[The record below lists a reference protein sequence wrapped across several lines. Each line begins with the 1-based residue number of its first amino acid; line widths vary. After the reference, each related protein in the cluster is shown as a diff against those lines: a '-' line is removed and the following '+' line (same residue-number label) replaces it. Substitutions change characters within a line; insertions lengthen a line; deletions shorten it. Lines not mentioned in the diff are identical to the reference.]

1 MRQSIRRRILAVLT
15 VLLFVFAG
23 NAIMSGVTNNQVE
36 LSTKLLADYTIS
48 LKTEQTNLE
57 KARGTVE
64 TAAMEYIVKREAS
77 SEAAAEC
84 AAAVASVQSEAETIN
99 GLVDDFAKAEMNDE
113 LKEAY
118 APYYNSLIEYVA
130 QAEKVVDAMNAGETE
145 KEKSEYQL
153 LEQVISAMEDDEAVY
168 TQTMESLVDH
178 EKVMVHNRVSRAT
191 IITIGMG
198 AVYLLVMILAVYI
211 ILRTVLKPL
220 EQMQKQLEKMIDDLK
235 TGNGDLTVRIG
246 YLYKDEVGKIAMGI
260 NAFIE
265 QLQAVIE
272 SIQQGSINIHGATQK
287 MSENIT
293 DCENTSAAIFDGL
306 SEVSANM
313 EEITASLQSIDE
325 SSGDILNVAVEI
337 REESDKNNELVSQML
352 ENAREVQVSSEAN
365 KNSTQLMIEDISA
378 RMEESIEKSNSVER
392 IRELTENILNISSQT
407 NLLALNASIEAA
419 RAGEAGKGFA
429 VVATEIQQLS
439 ENTKDI
445 ATNIQETNVIVL
457 DSVHELVSNANELLE
472 YITTTVL
479 VDYDKFVENANANQ
493 AGIADVNDLLQKF
506 SQQSRQME
514 DLTKQLSDS
523 VTEISVATENSVT
536 ALVKSTEDMN
546 VLHLSVS
553 DIQTQSNLNSATV
566 DALNAEVEK
575 FN

>member
-1 MRQSIRRRILAVLT
+1 
-15 VLLFVFAG
+15 
-23 NAIMSGVTNNQVE
+23 
-36 LSTKLLADYTIS
+36 
-48 LKTEQTNLE
+48 
-57 KARGTVE
+57 
-64 TAAMEYIVKREAS
+64 
-77 SEAAAEC
+77 
-84 AAAVASVQSEAETIN
+84 
-99 GLVDDFAKAEMNDE
+99 
-113 LKEAY
+113 
-118 APYYNSLIEYVA
+118 
-130 QAEKVVDAMNAGETE
+130 
-145 KEKSEYQL
+145 
-153 LEQVISAMEDDEAVY
+153 
-168 TQTMESLVDH
+168 
-178 EKVMVHNRVSRAT
+178 
-191 IITIGMG
+191 
-198 AVYLLVMILAVYI
+198 
-211 ILRTVLKPL
+211 
-220 EQMQKQLEKMIDDLK
+220 
-235 TGNGDLTVRIG
+235 
-246 YLYKDEVGKIAMGI
+246 MGI

>member
-99 GLVDDFAKAEMNDE
+99 GSVDDFAKAEMNDE